1 MDTKRFLLA
10 VLSVGLFLTP
20 AFSQNHQV
28 MEKQFFPD
36 KPITGVIVDGMFSVE
51 YTTGERSVVTV
62 IGDLA
67 AVPNTKV
74 ETISQDDGT
83 VFIKVNTG
91 KGKLIVEGNHLQ
103 LIDLSGVT
111 SFETKT
117 PIESDE
123 LHIKTSGTSSATI
136 DGVFQSVVA
145 KSTGASSIHLTGTA
159 QSIVVDASGVSEVDI
174 SKLEYQEA
182 EINATGVSRISMKE
196 GADNKVSSNGVSSI
210 NIDIEKIYQ
219 NEDEQEIT
227 ILSAGNV
234 IIKTTESADSSS
246 ISFIESKIIIKDSNK
261 STDPI
266 VIGPYK
272 IYLEGPDKKITMLSK
287 HEKNRFDGHWGGVE
301 IGINGYN
308 TSDFNTDYPQ
318 GYEFLDLYFPKS
330 IAFYLNLLELN
341 VPLAKN
347 QKWGMLSG
355 LGFEWHNYRFAND
368 VWLGMDDGALQGHYF
383 GGTPIRKTKLM
394 VSYMTVPLI
403 FEFQT
408 NNKSNVNSFHVG
420 LGVVGGLRIGSHT
433 KVKFEDKTAS
443 YYLTDAL
450 NAPAPA
456 PENYLTSSKRKMKN
470 HDDFYLNP
478 LKLDATVRVGW
489 SYLNLFATYSLTPMF
504 RENRAP
510 ELYPWTVGITLLGW

>member
-28 MEKQFFPD
+28 MEKQYSPSA
-36 KPITGVIVDGMFSVE
+36 PITGLIVDGIFSVE
-51 YTTGERSVVTV
+51 FITGDNPSITVV
-62 IGDLA
+62 GDIDV
-67 AVPNTKV
+67 VPNTKV

-83 VFIKVNTG
+83 IFIKVNTG
-91 KGKLIVEGNHLQ
+91 KGKLIVEGDYLRH
-103 LIDLSGVT
+103 IELSGIT

-117 PIESDE
+117 PIEVDA
-123 LHIKTSGTSSATI
+123 LLITTSGTSSATI
-136 DGVFQSVVA
+136 DGIFRSVVA
-145 KSTGASSIHLTGTA
+145 EATGASAIHLTGTA
-159 QSIVVDASGVSEVDI
+159 HNIAVDASGVSEVDI

-182 EINATGVSRISMKE
+182 EINATGVSRISVKE

-219 NEDEQEIT
+219 NEDADEQDIT

-234 IIKTTESADSSS
+234 IIKTTESSDSTS
-246 ISFIESKIIIKDSNK
+246 INIIESKIIIKDGK
-261 STDPI
+261 ETI
-266 VIGPYK
+266 TIGPYDICIKPNQVIK
-272 IYLEGPDKKITMLSK
+272 IANRRK
-287 HEKNRFDGHWGGVE
+287 EKFDGHWGGIE

-308 TSDFNTDYPQ
+308 TSDFNMNYPQ
-318 GYEFLDLYFPKS
+318 GYEYLDLYFPKS

-341 VPLAKN
+341 VSLAKN

-368 VWLGMDDGALQGHYF
+368 VWLGMDNGALQGYYF
-383 GGTPIRKTKLM
+383 GGTSIKKTKLM
-394 VSYMTVPLI
+394 VCYMTVPLV

-433 KVKFEDKTAS
+433 KVKFEDKNAS

-450 NAPAPA
+450 NAPAP
-456 PENYLTSSKRKMKN
+456 PLENYFTSSKIKMKN

-478 LKLDATVRVGW
+478 LKLDATTRIGW
-489 SYLNLFATYSLTPMF
+489 SHINLFATYSLTPMF
-504 RENRAP
+504 REKRAP